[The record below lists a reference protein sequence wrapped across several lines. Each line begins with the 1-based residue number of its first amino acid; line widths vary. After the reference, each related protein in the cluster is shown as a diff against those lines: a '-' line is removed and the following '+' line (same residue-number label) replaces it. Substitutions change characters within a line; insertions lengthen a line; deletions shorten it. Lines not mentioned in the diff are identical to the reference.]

1 MLSCLTEA
9 VVTRRSPF
17 VIELSVQDRAAL
29 EQRAR
34 AYTAP
39 HHVVTR
45 AKIVLLAADGWE
57 NTAIADRLDAPVQ
70 LVSKWRKRF
79 YEAGLDGLNDR
90 PRSGRPR
97 AFSPCGGG
105 DGQGAGL

>member
-1 MLSCLTEA
+1 M
-9 VVTRRSPF
+9 TRRSPF
-17 VIELSVQDRAAL
+17 VIELSAQERAAL
-29 EQRAR
+29 ERRAR

-45 AKIVLLAADGWE
+45 AKIVLLAAGGWE

-79 YEAGLDGLNDR
+79 FEEGLAGLDDR

-97 AFSPCGGG
+97 SFPPCGGG
-105 DGQGAGL
+105 DSQGAGL

>member
-1 MLSCLTEA
+1 M
-9 VVTRRSPF
+9 TRRSPF
-17 VIELSVQDRAAL
+17 VIELSAQERAAL

-70 LVSKWRKRF
+70 LVLQVAQAILR
-79 YEAGLDGLNDR
+79 GG
-90 PRSGRPR
+90 PGRPGR
-97 AFSPCGGG
+97 PPPVRSTAVLSPRGGG
-105 DGQGAGL
+105 DSQGAGL